1 MRMLKKL
8 IYRLTAPFGSVSFC
22 NRNPW
27 LEKYEIGEWTYGDPK
42 VLDWGEGA
50 TLKMGKFCSIGGG
63 VVIFLG
69 GEHRINRIS
78 TYPWAGVFPYFKNTE
93 HVNATKGDVIIGN
106 DVWIGDRA
114 TILSGVSIGNGAVIG
129 ASAVVTK
136 DVSPYAVVAGNPAKL
151 IKFRFEQDV
160 IDSLKKIQ
168 WWDWPLEKILSEL
181 PDEAEDVKSFMK
193 KHCIG

>member
-1 MRMLKKL
+1 M
-8 IYRLTAPFGSVSFC
+8 
-22 NRNPW
+22 
-27 LEKYEIGEWTYGDPK
+27 
-42 VLDWGEGA
+42 
-50 TLKMGKFCSIGGG
+50 
-63 VVIFLG
+63 
-69 GEHRINRIS
+69 
-78 TYPWAGVFPYFKNTE
+78 
-93 HVNATKGDVIIGN
+93 
-106 DVWIGDRA
+106 WIGDRA